1 MEGKIEGKNRNIKED
16 EEEDV
21 SRYWMT
27 SVKWE
32 DAERL
37 NRQEQ
42 IAVCGELVVEDAIFL
57 RKTGYVNERMKVIVF
72 NVRYEF
78 LRKVTSEVVSEK
90 YLARGNLKAI
100 HPLT

>member
-37 NRQEQ
+37 NR
-42 IAVCGELVVEDAIFL
+42 
-57 RKTGYVNERMKVIVF
+57 
-72 NVRYEF
+72 
-78 LRKVTSEVVSEK
+78 
-90 YLARGNLKAI
+90 
-100 HPLT
+100 